1 MPPGFGKT
9 MDDNNNTIL
18 SGASPVIG
26 HNFAFELSVVDKV
39 HSRYRVKRRGKKPRV
54 ELEAGDM
61 PLGA

>member
-1 MPPGFGKT
+1 

-61 PLGA
+61 LLGA